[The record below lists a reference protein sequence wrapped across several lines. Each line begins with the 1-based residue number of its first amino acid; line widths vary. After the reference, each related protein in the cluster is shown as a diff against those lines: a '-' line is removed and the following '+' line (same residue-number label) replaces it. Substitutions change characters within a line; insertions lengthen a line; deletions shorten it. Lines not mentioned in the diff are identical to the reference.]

1 MKKILLTLIT
11 VFALAASGFAQTW
24 NMVIIRED
32 GTRDT
37 LKTSAVKQVTFFM
50 PDQNVDQVIIKELYV
65 GGCPPDQGKTAFQS
79 DKGFIL
85 YNNCPQTA
93 VINNLAV
100 GILNPYNGES
110 ENKWYDGAG
119 KLIYAADEY
128 HPGTD
133 GLWYFQAPLV
143 IKPFSQVVVNVQ
155 GAINNTLTH
164 SKSVNYAHKDYYAMY
179 DPEVGYAHA
188 LYYPAPSELIPTA
201 HHLKAVRI
209 GQSTAWA
216 LSSIS
221 PAFFIFQTQ
230 GMTPAQFGNDVNY
243 RIYVPGGKQTATN
256 ACFKVPTNWILD
268 GVEVFGASVVAKS
281 KKRFTPEVDGGY
293 VLLTNKLGHSLYR
306 NVDKA
311 RTEALPENAGKLI
324 YNYSMGVSAGDPS
337 NIDAEASIKNGA
349 HIIYMD
355 TNNSTNDFHE
365 RKEFS
370 LRNQ

>member
-1 MKKILLTLIT
+1 
-11 VFALAASGFAQTW
+11 
-24 NMVIIRED
+24 
-32 GTRDT
+32 
-37 LKTSAVKQVTFFM
+37 
-50 PDQNVDQVIIKELYV
+50 
-65 GGCPPDQGKTAFQS
+65 
-79 DKGFIL
+79 
-85 YNNCPQTA
+85 
-93 VINNLAV
+93 
-100 GILNPYNGES
+100 
-110 ENKWYDGAG
+110 
-119 KLIYAADEY
+119 
-128 HPGTD
+128 
-133 GLWYFQAPLV
+133 
-143 IKPFSQVVVNVQ
+143 
-155 GAINNTLTH
+155 
-164 SKSVNYAHKDYYAMY
+164 MY

-243 RIYVPGGKQTATN
+243 RIYVPGGQQTATN

-370 LRNQ
+370 LRGR